1 MSSQPTTAAP
11 EGARKTSFFT
21 IVVAA
26 FLIASGCAAVV
37 FASGVGNQGSSTA
50 PPPLS
55 ILSFVSSG
63 GLPAFMNLTMHSS
76 ATVPIINV
84 TAQVLVGCGECAFV
98 WVSMYLRSPPNITL
112 ASPLLPGQPVSFVIV
127 TGGNSALRFGC
138 NESYS
143 FTISGFLYP
152 TSSYPNPGP
161 PFALISSQVLTCP

>member
-1 MSSQPTTAAP
+1 MTGQPTIATP
-11 EGARKTSFFT
+11 EGARKTSFFA

-26 FLIASGCAAVV
+26 FLIACGCAAVV

-55 ILSFVSSG
+55 MVSFVSSG
-63 GLPAFMNLTMHSS
+63 GFHARLNLTMHSS

-84 TAQVLVGCGECAFV
+84 TAQILAGCGECSFV
-98 WVSMYLRSPPNITL
+98 WVSMYLLSPPNITL
-112 ASPLLPGQPVSFVIV
+112 ASPLLPGQAVAFVLG
-127 TGGNSALRFGC
+127 TGNSALSFGC

-152 TSSYPNPGP
+152 TNAYPNPGP
-161 PFALISSQVLTCP
+161 PFALIASQVLTCPQ